1 MPIDIIILVEALYD
15 TQALNIP
22 SKQHFQA
29 YSAIYFATGMEILI

>member
-1 MPIDIIILVEALYD
+1 MPKDIIIPVEALYD

-29 YSAIYFATGMEILI
+29 YSAVCFATGMAILI